1 MSMPMGPESSSAPRE
16 PTRELLLAQALD
28 ACIEAERRAR
38 GSAAEIIARQPAWA
52 RDELRRLV
60 DLAGSLD
67 SAAAKTVISEDFR
80 VAARERLMQRIAGRP
95 GVASDSGAG
104 AWLAPVPSTNGHVYR
119 IVRRPARWMWRG
131 VGGGLLA
138 AALVAAAT
146 LSASASSL
154 PGDPLYGLKQAQE
167 EIGVRLASDDEA
179 RALALLHQAD
189 ARLDETTRLL
199 REGRTAESAAVAQR
213 YDEVVERATTTYV
226 VAIDDSSRDDD
237 ASTRMDSKLSQ
248 QQEQLQ
254 ALLQTAPEPARA
266 DLREALV
273 ATERGRALVAD
284 PRPVDRVLGRG
295 APPRPAAA
303 VALPTMAVEDE
314 PTPVPTATPLPPTPV
329 PVVVA
334 EAPTPTAVV
343 AEAREP
349 ERHEDESAEDRSSD
363 GRSAEG
369 RSVVTTQPASNRGP
383 SRGGPPSAPARVQ
396 PAPGR
401 DQEGDQRGGGGGDE
415 RGDGPGADEVLPAVP
430 VIAENAPARG
440 DGSAQVDGRRAAPT
454 NDGDNGDERA
464 GNQPAQVAETRGPS
478 ASGDGGQRSG
488 DDQQQNDSRG
498 RSGGGEPQVGT
509 GGRSGDQQQT
519 DKGGRSGDDTP
530 QPAVARQGQSQGQ
543 APQADV
549 QSADNRGGGRS
560 GDDNPSPAPR
570 ATTPP
575 PPAPAVNQSGRN
587 ASGDGGKDANKD
599 GGGGE
604 VKSAAPTPV
613 PKPTATP
620 VRRQPPTPTPA
631 RAGGGGGG
639 NSGTNTANATNPTS
653 TTKAADSKG
662 SGGDGSKGSGGD
674 GSKGSGGDGGKGP
687 DTEH

>member
-67 SAAAKTVISEDFR
+67 SAAAKTVIAEDFR

-167 EIGVRLASDDEA
+167 ELGVRLAPDDEA
-179 RALALLHQAD
+179 RALALLHQGD

-199 REGRTAESAAVAQR
+199 REGRTVESAAVAQR
-213 YDEVVERATTTYV
+213 YDEVIERATTTYV
-226 VAIDDSSRDDD
+226 VAIDDTSRDDD

-314 PTPVPTATPLPPTPV
+314 PTPVPTATPLPPTAV

-343 AEAREP
+343 VEAREP
-349 ERHEDESAEDRSSD
+349 ERHEDASAEDRSSD

-369 RSVVTTQPASNRGP
+369 RSVVTTQPASDRGP
-383 SRGGPPSAPARVQ
+383 SRGGPPPAPARVQ

-401 DQEGDQRGGGGGDE
+401 DQGGDQRGSGGGGDDRGGGGDD
-415 RGDGPGADEVLPAVP
+415 RGDGPGVDEVLPAVP
-430 VIAENAPARG
+430 VIADTGPTRG
-440 DGSAQVDGRRAAPT
+440 DGSAQPDGRRAAPT
-454 NDGDNGDERA
+454 DDGHNGDERG

-498 RSGGGEPQVGT
+498 RSGGGEPQVDT
-509 GGRSGDQQQT
+509 SGRSGGSQQQT

-530 QPAVARQGQSQGQ
+530 QPAVARQGQGQ

-560 GDDNPSPAPR
+560 GDDNPPAAPR

-575 PPAPAVNQSGRN
+575 PPAPAPAVSQSGRN
-587 ASGDGGKDANKD
+587 GSGDGGNNANKD

-639 NSGTNTANATNPTS
+639 NSGTNTANATSPTS

-662 SGGDGSKGSGGD
+662 SGGDG
-674 GSKGSGGDGGKGP
+674 GKGP